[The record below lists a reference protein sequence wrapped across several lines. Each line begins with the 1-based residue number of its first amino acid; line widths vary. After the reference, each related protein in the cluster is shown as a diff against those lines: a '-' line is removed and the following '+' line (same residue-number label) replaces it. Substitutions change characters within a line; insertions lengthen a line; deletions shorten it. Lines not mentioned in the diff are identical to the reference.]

1 MRLER
6 DDTGGIAHFDRIAV
20 AFLAVLFVAVYFHL
34 PRQGDMWWPD
44 TPRHALNGAF
54 MLDFIRQMPLHH
66 PTAFAYDYYR
76 QWPALT
82 ILFYPPLFYVSLLPF
97 YLVFGVSEASALMAE
112 TVWFF
117 LLALGAFRLSR
128 RWLGPAGALAV
139 ALVTVGT
146 PQTFYWGQQ
155 VLLDIPGYAIL
166 VWAAKYALDY
176 MDTDARRPLI
186 VAAVLGVL
194 AVWMKYNA
202 AWFLLAMA
210 LAIVWVRGFKVLRE
224 RAIWQAALVGLVLL
238 VPVLVLFH
246 KFGTYDLQ
254 QAYTPRTK
262 GPGLLTALTFYGA
275 AMPKILSWPVVLLA
289 ALYVPLAAFVPR
301 YRIDRASAV
310 LLGIWLVLGYLFYS
324 SVSLKEFR
332 IALAI
337 YFPMAVAA
345 VLVVERSLSNLPW
358 RGYVPLGLAAALMA
372 FSFATVPAPYVTGM
386 REAAQ
391 TIARVAPKQTNTAFW
406 GRFDGTFV
414 FGMRAYGNRPD
425 MGIVRMDKI
434 LFRDAAVSLELGYK
448 NNQMTDDQ
456 LYEMLKSLHV
466 QYIVYQDGYLADDP
480 SVRQL
485 GALLATSRFREVTDI
500 AMTSDYPFSYI
511 THLHVYRMVEDV
523 PQGRVSP
530 QIQIKLLGIS
540 I

>member
-1 MRLER
+1 MRPER

-20 AFLAVLFVAVYFHL
+20 ALLAVLFAGIYFHQ
-34 PRQGDMWWPD
+34 PRQGDMWWSD
-44 TPRHALNGAF
+44 APRHALNGAF

-66 PTAFAYDYYR
+66 PVSFAYDYYR

-97 YLVFGVSEASALMAE
+97 YLLFGVSEASALIAE

-117 LLALGAFRLSR
+117 LLAWGAFRLSR

-139 ALVTVGT
+139 ALLLTAG

-166 VWAAKYALDY
+166 VWAAKYVLDY
-176 MDTDARRPLI
+176 MDTGERRPLI

-202 AWFLLAMA
+202 AWFLLVMA
-210 LAIVWVRGFKVLRE
+210 LSILVTRGFKVLRE
-224 RAIWQAALVGLVLL
+224 RAVIEATVIGLVLL
-238 VPVLVLFH
+238 TPVLVLFH
-246 KFGTYDLQ
+246 KFGTYDLK
-254 QAYTPRTK
+254 QAYAPGQE
-262 GPGLLTALTFYGA
+262 GPGLLAALLFYGKA
-275 AMPKILSWPVVLLA
+275 IPQILSWPVVLLA
-289 ALYVPLAAFVPR
+289 SLYAAMASWQPR
-301 YRIDRASAV
+301 YRIDRNSAV

-324 SVSLKEFR
+324 SIALKEQR

-337 YFPMAVAA
+337 FFPMVVAA
-345 VLVVERSLSNLPW
+345 VLVIDRSLAGHSW
-358 RGYVPLGLAAALMA
+358 RGYVPLALGAGLMA
-372 FSFATVPAPYVTGM
+372 WSIATVPAPYVTGM
-386 REAAQ
+386 RQAAQ
-391 TIARVAPKQTNTAFW
+391 IVSRVAPKQTNVAFW

-425 MGIVRMDKI
+425 MGVVRMDKI

-448 NNQMTDDQ
+448 NNRMSDAQ
-456 LYEMLKSLHV
+456 LYEVLKALHA

-480 SVRQL
+480 NVRQL
-485 GALLATSRFREVTDI
+485 GALLATPGFREVETI
-500 AMTSDYPFSYI
+500 AMTADYRFSPV
-511 THLHVYRMVEDV
+511 TRLHIYRMNEEV
-523 PQGRVSP
+523 PRGRVSP
-530 QIQIKLLGIS
+530 QIEIKLLGIS